1 MKKVITVILS
11 LLLSLSIILEI
22 GYVSLSNAITE
33 NKVKESIKKTL
44 LTGFIY
50 DKNGNKTE
58 IFNTILRLTTLDEDT
73 VVKIMNNETANN
85 ILTDIVNSI
94 YDYNLTGE
102 EKYKYTSKQII
113 DIVEN
118 NIDKVL
124 SEINY
129 NISEEDR
136 QSVINYTKNHT
147 DYIIDTIYK
156 TDIGGYTKW
165 SILEKF

>member
-1 MKKVITVILS
+1 
-11 LLLSLSIILEI
+11 
-22 GYVSLSNAITE
+22 
-33 NKVKESIKKTL
+33 
-44 LTGFIY
+44 
-50 DKNGNKTE
+50 
-58 IFNTILRLTTLDEDT
+58 
-73 VVKIMNNETANN
+73 MNNETANN

-156 TDIGGYTKW
+156 TDIGDYQK
-165 SILEKF
+165 

>member
-1 MKKVITVILS
+1 
-11 LLLSLSIILEI
+11 
-22 GYVSLSNAITE
+22 
-33 NKVKESIKKTL
+33 
-44 LTGFIY
+44 
-50 DKNGNKTE
+50 
-58 IFNTILRLTTLDEDT
+58 
-73 VVKIMNNETANN
+73 MNNETANN

-118 NIDKVL
+118 NMDKVL

-147 DYIIDTIYK
+147 DDIIDTIYK
-156 TDIGGYTKW
+156 TDIGDYQK
-165 SILEKF
+165 

>member
-1 MKKVITVILS
+1 MKKVFTMICCLI
-11 LLLSLSIILEI
+11 LSLSIILEI

-33 NKVKESIKKTL
+33 NKVKESVKQNL

-73 VVKIMNNETANN
+73 VVKIMNNETAND

-94 YDYNLTGE
+94 YDYHLTGDE
-102 EKYKYTSKQII
+102 QYKYTSKQII

-118 NIDKVL
+118 NMDKVL
-124 SEINY
+124 LEIDY
-129 NISEEDR
+129 SISEEDR
-136 QSVINYTKNHT
+136 KSVMNYTKNHT
-147 DYIIDTIYK
+147 DEIIDTIYK
-156 TDIGGYTKW
+156 TDIGDYQK
-165 SILEKF
+165 

>member
-118 NIDKVL
+118 NIDKVFIIL
-124 SEINY
+124 FA
-129 NISEEDR
+129 IS
-136 QSVINYTKNHT
+136 SLLHNVVT
-147 DYIIDTIYK
+147 IIYFSIIITI
-156 TDIGGYTKW
+156 
-165 SILEKF
+165 SCNSS

>member
-1 MKKVITVILS
+1 MKKFFTMICCLI
-11 LLLSLSIILEI
+11 LSLSIILEI

-33 NKVKESIKKTL
+33 NRVKESVKQNL

-73 VVKIMNNETANN
+73 VVKIMNNETAND

-94 YDYNLTGE
+94 YDYHLTGDE
-102 EKYKYTSKQII
+102 QYKYTSKQII

-118 NIDKVL
+118 NMDKVL
-124 SEINY
+124 SEIDY
-129 NISEEDR
+129 SISEEDR
-136 QSVINYTKNHT
+136 KSVMNYTKNHT
-147 DYIIDTIYK
+147 DEIIDTIYK
-156 TDIGGYTKW
+156 TDIGDYQK
-165 SILEKF
+165 